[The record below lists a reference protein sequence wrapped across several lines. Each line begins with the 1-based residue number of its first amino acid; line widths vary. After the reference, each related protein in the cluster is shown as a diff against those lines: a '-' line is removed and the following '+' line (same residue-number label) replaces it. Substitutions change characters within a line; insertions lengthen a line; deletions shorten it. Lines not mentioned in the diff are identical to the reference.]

1 MTAPLL
7 SINIVSYNTKE
18 ITLQCLRSIEKSIS
32 TRWLSAHPQKDIEI
46 IVFDNASTDGS
57 SDAIEAAKN
66 SLSVPLHLMRN
77 PENIGFGKGHNRAAA
92 ESSGEFLLLLNTD
105 TIVLADGLASFMES
119 FLAVNTP
126 ELAKYKN
133 LVKRTTEDYRIHFA
147 GPKLLNSDMS
157 PQASCGPYYSLP
169 AIIGALFLRGDH
181 WGLTR
186 YSPNSSQRVDW
197 VSGACILCKKSD
209 FREIGGFD
217 EDIFMYMEEIE
228 LLFRA
233 RKKGMEVW
241 FMPTAQVIH
250 LGSASSNKTYPI
262 LQVYRGFLYLYSKH
276 HHVLELRMVQWLL
289 AFKAYLA
296 MLIGTIFNRPDI
308 VSTYRQALQIIT
320 ELRH

>member
-7 SINIVSYNTKE
+7 SINIVSYNTKD

-32 TRWLSAHPQKDIEI
+32 TRWLTAHPRKDIEV

-57 SDAIEAAKN
+57 TDAIDELKN
-66 SLSVPLHLMRN
+66 SFCVPLRLIRN
-77 PENIGFGKGHNRAAA
+77 KENIGFGKGHNRAAA
-92 ESSGEFLLLLNTD
+92 GSAGEFLFLLNTD

-126 ELAKYKN
+126 GVADYKN
-133 LVKRTTEDYRIHFA
+133 LVQRTTEDYRIHFA
-147 GPKLLNSDMS
+147 GPKLLNTDMS
-157 PQASCGPYYSLP
+157 PQPSCGPYYSLP
-169 AIIGALFLRGDH
+169 VIFGTLFLRGDY

-186 YSPNSSQRVDW
+186 YSPSSAQKVDW
-197 VSGACILCKKSD
+197 VSGACILCKKTD
-209 FREIGGFD
+209 FQEIGGFD

-228 LLFRA
+228 LLLRA

-241 FMPTAQVIH
+241 FIPTAHIIH

-276 HHVLELRMVQWLL
+276 HHVLKLRMVQWML
-289 AFKAYLA
+289 AFKAHLA
-296 MLIGTIFNRPDI
+296 MLIGRLFNRPNV
-308 VSTYRQALQIIT
+308 VSTYHQALQIIT
-320 ELRH
+320 EV